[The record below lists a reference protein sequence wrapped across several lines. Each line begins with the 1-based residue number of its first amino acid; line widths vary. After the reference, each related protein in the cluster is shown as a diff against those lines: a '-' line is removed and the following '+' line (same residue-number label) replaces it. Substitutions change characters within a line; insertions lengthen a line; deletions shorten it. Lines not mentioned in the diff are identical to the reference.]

1 MLKTWTSFWKEGAC
15 DIRLDIFWK
24 IASAKTGAIFCFMV
38 KYWDAYII
46 KTLANPLLIDYN
58 MSIESIY
65 LKRR

>member
-1 MLKTWTSFWKEGAC
+1 
-15 DIRLDIFWK
+15 
-24 IASAKTGAIFCFMV
+24 MV